1 MGILDSVIG
10 NLLGGNQNQGQGQA
24 GGSPL
29 SGIVSSLLGGG
40 AQGGQSG
47 AQSQGGMGGALGGA
61 LGAAGGIGGLLSQ
74 FQSAGLGHIAESWIG
89 NGANHSVSPDQL
101 QSVFGQGQTQAM
113 ASQAGMDHG
122 DFLQQLSQQLPQ
134 AVDGAT
140 PNGQAEDGSMSV

>member
-10 NLLGGNQNQGQGQA
+10 GLLGGQNNQQSG

-29 SGIVSSLLGGG
+29 GGIVSSLLGGAG
-40 AQGGQSG
+40 GGQGQAPGGG
-47 AQSQGGMGGALGGA
+47 AGGIAGALGGV
-61 LGAAGGIGGLLSQ
+61 GGIGGLLSQ
-74 FQSAGLGHIAESWIG
+74 FQQAGLGHIAESWMG
-89 NGANHSVSPDQL
+89 NGPNQPVSPDQL

-113 ASQAGMDHG
+113 AAQAGMDHG

-140 PNGQAEDGSMSV
+140 QGGGAGDSVDV